1 MRLTAPKKDSFH
13 NSTVSDK
20 APGHRVALIEM
31 YNEINVIFIPV
42 NTTSLLQ
49 RMDQEV
55 ILTFKSDYFGNIFH
69 RPLAT
74 INSDSDDEFGQSQL
88 KTFWKGF
95 TILNAVKDICDLCVC
110 AR

>member
-1 MRLTAPKKDSFH
+1 MIDHLFNTEYGLLNILSSLLRLLLQKDSFQ

-42 NTTSLLQ
+42 NTMSLLQ
-49 RMDQEV
+49 RMDQGV
-55 ILTFKSDYFGNIFH
+55 ILTFKSDYSEIYY

-74 INSDSDDEFGQSQL
+74 IKQ
-88 KTFWKGF
+88 
-95 TILNAVKDICDLCVC
+95 
-110 AR
+110 